1 MCFLIFE
8 ILILEWFVQKIK
20 KETEQQQA
28 NQEAS
33 GTMSKQKEEDRKPKR
48 KENHIFGTRGASWIL

>member
-1 MCFLIFE
+1 M
-8 ILILEWFVQKIK
+8 QKIK

-48 KENHIFGTRGASWIL
+48 KENHIFGTRGAS